1 MLTCPH
7 VALPKFF
14 FLMIRRPPRSTL
26 FPYTTLFRSRK
37 SPSRLIATLPLAV
50 VKLLF
55 VIVAVEADSVKI
67 PVGFRL
73 KLFPLIVGIDVM
85 MRKPIESLS
94 LLLLLLTVGEEFPV
108 AM

>member
-7 VALPKFF
+7 VALPESVPGCTSAPV
-14 FLMIRRPPRSTL
+14 MPAPVAV
-26 FPYTTLFRSRK
+26 FPLKLPRK
-37 SPSRLIATLPLAV
+37 SASRLIATLPLLV

-73 KLFPLIVGIDVM
+73 KLFPLIVGLEEM
-85 MRKPIESLS
+85 MRTPIEPLS
-94 LLLLLLTVGEEFPV
+94 DDQRE
-108 AM
+108 